1 MKEIKDRDGGELGTE
16 EHAPPSPTLSPDEWS
31 RLYRDHS
38 RQVLATLIRL
48 LGDFDLAEEA
58 MHEAFAQALR
68 QWPNEGAPGNPIA
81 WLVSTGR
88 FKAIDQLRKDKRGRD
103 YVSQLAP
110 ALLESVKSTHDTE
123 DDTCFSD
130 GALDYPRDY
139 AVSAYEAADAELEE
153 QSIADDQ
160 LRLIFTCCHP
170 GLAEDAQLAMTLREM
185 CGLTTEQVARGL
197 LQQPTTIA
205 QRIVRAKRKIR
216 DARIPYE
223 VPGASELPQRLAIV
237 LKVIYLMYNEAYS
250 SSSGDAV
257 VNGDLSAEAIRLCRH
272 LQALLPHPDVAG
284 LMALM
289 LLQDARKGARQNAD
303 GTLLTLEQ
311 QDRALWDKAQ
321 IEEGTQWLDWSLRS
335 GPAGFYTLQAAVAAL
350 HTQASRYQD
359 TDWVQITGLYDL
371 LLQMSASPV
380 IALNRAVALA
390 MRDGPEAG
398 LELLDEI
405 SESGQLDNY
414 HLLHAARADFYRRLG
429 RKSDAIA
436 AYRQALLLTSQTPE
450 KRFLQGRLAELQS
463 AG

>member
-1 MKEIKDRDGGELGTE
+1 MYSVSGQLIKI
-16 EHAPPSPTLSPDEWS
+16 TLMPDVHHISADDWS

-58 MHEAFAQALR
+58 MHEAFAQALK
-68 QWPNEGAPGNPIA
+68 QWPNEGKPGNPVA

-88 FKAIDQLRKDKRGRD
+88 FKAIDQLRKDRRGRD

-110 ALLESVKSTHDTE
+110 ELLNSIRSN
-123 DDTCFSD
+123 
-130 GALDYPRDY
+130 
-139 AVSAYEAADAELEE
+139 YEADDESDASHAAPQYMDVFPAGGFNSGDAGLDE
-153 QSIADDQ
+153 QNIADDQ

-170 GLAEDAQLAMTLREM
+170 GLSEDAQLSMTLREM

-216 DARIPYE
+216 DAKIPYAVPE
-223 VPGASELPQRLAIV
+223 VTELPQRLAIV

-257 VNGDLSAEAIRLCRH
+257 VNVDLSAEAVRLCRH
-272 LQALLPHPDVAG
+272 LQALLPHQDVAG
-284 LMALM
+284 LMALI
-289 LLQDARKGARQNAD
+289 LLQDARKSARQNED
-303 GTLLTLEQ
+303 GKLLTLEQ
-311 QDRALWDKAQ
+311 QNRSLWDTAQ
-321 IEEGTQWLDWSLRS
+321 IDEGTRWLHWSLRS
-335 GPAGFYTLQAAVAAL
+335 GPAGSYTLQAAIAAL
-350 HTQASRYQD
+350 HAQAPRYED
-359 TDWVQITGLYDL
+359 TDWVQIAGLYDL
-371 LLQMSASPV
+371 LMQKSASPV
-380 IALNRAVALA
+380 IALNRAVAIA

-398 LELLDEI
+398 LQLLDEI
-405 SESGQLDNY
+405 SESGQLGNY

-450 KRFLQGRLAELQS
+450 QQFLQGRLAELQS
-463 AG
+463 AR